1 MKLGIL
7 IFRNLRRNLLRS
19 ILTSLGTVVLVFV
32 VTLVWSIL
40 AFLQA
45 ATEEK
50 TRNLKAIV
58 TERWSIPSRLPFS
71 YAATLAEGAA
81 RSPQDVRPL
90 DSMNWQFYGGTVDPE
105 KISRESL
112 IYAIASD
119 PRKIPTMLDGL
130 ESLPPDQAEQLR
142 KDVEK
147 LAATRQGVI
156 VGRNHLTALNKR
168 IGDRFKLF
176 GISTY
181 MGIDLEFEIVGAFPP
196 GRYDGLAAFN
206 SDYYLNELDAYA
218 RRNNG
223 RKHPLAEHSLN
234 LVWLKLADTDAF
246 NRVAEQ
252 IESSP
257 SFNSPAVKCETAA
270 SGIASFLDAFR
281 DLIWGMR
288 WLLAPACVAT
298 LSLIIANA
306 ISISIRERRL
316 ELAVLKVLGFRPWQ
330 ILTLVLG
337 ESVLLGSLSGLAS
350 AVATYAAVN
359 WWMQG
364 LKFPIAFF
372 DAFFIPSD
380 AMVWGFCV
388 GAAASLAGS
397 FLPAWSACR
406 VKVADVFSKV
416 A

>member
-7 IFRNLRRNLLRS
+7 IFRNLRRNVLRS
-19 ILTSLGTVVLVFV
+19 ILTALGTVVLVFV

-40 AFLQA
+40 AFLQS

-58 TERWSIPSRLPFS
+58 TERWSIPSRLPFT
-71 YAATLAEGAA
+71 YADILAEGAA
-81 RSPQDVRPL
+81 RSPGDAKPL

-105 KISRESL
+105 KYSRENL
-112 IYAIASD
+112 MYGIASD
-119 PRKIPTMLDGL
+119 PRKILTMLDGL
-130 ESLPPDQAEQLR
+130 ESLPPDQEAQLR
-142 KDVEK
+142 KDVER
-147 LAATRQGVI
+147 LAATRQGAI
-156 VGRNHLTALNKR
+156 VGRNHLVSLNKR
-168 IGDRFKLF
+168 VGDRFKLF
-176 GISTY
+176 GISSYT
-181 MGIDLEFEIVGAFPP
+181 GIDLDFEIVGVFPP

-206 SDYYLNELDAYA
+206 SDYYINELDSYA
-218 RRNNG
+218 RKHNG
-223 RKHPLAEHSLN
+223 RKHPLAERSLN

-257 SFNSPAVKCETAA
+257 SFNAPAVKCETAA

-281 DLIWGMR
+281 DMIWGMR

-330 ILTLVLG
+330 ILVLVLG

-350 AVATYAAVN
+350 AAATYAAVN
-359 WWMQG
+359 WWMGG

-372 DAFFIPSD
+372 DAFYIPSD
-380 AMVWGFCV
+380 AMLWGFCV